1 MSYNATE
8 VLNNFTGNGS
18 ASLYKFTQITNQTL
32 LGGWLGIFIW
42 LMLVGVIFGSMKARG
57 ITTSGA
63 FSACTFFGFIITL
76 FLISL
81 NLVPNW
87 FLYINIVALA
97 IVGIV
102 LVMNRE

>member
-1 MSYNATE
+1 MSYNATA

-18 ASLYKFTQITNQTL
+18 ASLVNFAHITNETL

-42 LMLVGVIFGSMKARG
+42 LMLVGVLFGSMKARG
-57 ITTSGA
+57 ITTSGT
-63 FSACTFFGFIITL
+63 FSACIFFGFIISLLLTGIK
-76 FLISL
+76 LIPS
-81 NLVPNW
+81 W

-102 LVMNRE
+102 LVFNRE

>member
-1 MSYNATE
+1 MSYNATA

-18 ASLYKFTQITNQTL
+18 ASLVNFAQMTNQTL

-42 LMLVGVIFGSMKARG
+42 LMVVGVLFGSMKAKG

-63 FSACTFFGFIITL
+63 FSACSFFGFIISL
-76 FLISL
+76 FLSAL
-81 NLVPNW
+81 NLIPAW
-87 FLYINIVALA
+87 FLYINIVVLA

-102 LVMNRE
+102 IVMNRQ

>member
-42 LMLVGVIFGSMKARG
+42 LMLVI
-57 ITTSGA
+57 
-63 FSACTFFGFIITL
+63 
-76 FLISL
+76 
-81 NLVPNW
+81 
-87 FLYINIVALA
+87 
-97 IVGIV
+97 
-102 LVMNRE
+102 